1 MADSQPQSPGK
12 RRHKRKSTKDDQQTQ
27 AVITSPVPNG
37 LSSPAASKLKPVSP
51 HLTPLSPPLP
61 PSATPS
67 TLSASRPSTSS
78 PSSASAA
85 LHAVHRCR
93 FVPFTPSAIT
103 ALAFSPYSATLAV
116 GRANGD
122 IHLYHTSPQPLHYK
136 TLPGTGQS
144 TVQSL
149 MWTQS
154 SSGDERLLSA
164 GLNARLIEWDL
175 TRLTPRYATDSYG
188 GAVWA
193 ASIVNGYSLA
203 QQVAAGEGATV
214 ESVDH
219 SEYSSSVVLA
229 CEDGTLRLFD
239 TSDPTT
245 PPTYIKSLSRHT
257 RRALSAVWYDPL
269 TIVSG
274 GSDGSLR
281 VWDVLSA
288 RNTSRISVGG
298 EDVNVWSVACT
309 EGRIV
314 SGDSVGAISVWDYHY
329 GTLLQRLL
337 HHKADVLSLS
347 VTANGATLYSASI
360 DATVSQ
366 CQRLADGQYV
376 MAAPLRDHT
385 HDVNVVTVGA
395 TEMQVAS
402 GGEDTVLVTRRVG
415 EVKAAKLMPFP
426 HRSIVSVADGMF
438 LVRQDKRLSLFQLPN
453 LHSAKP
459 ASQPAALSAA
469 DDDDGN
475 SSTSYTHLLDIDT
488 EGSQTAAERAWTA
501 APLNLICS
509 SLSPTTTHIVCSTP
523 LLLRLYR
530 LSLSPLLLQP
540 VRQAGGLLPPASAVG
555 WSVDGKRL
563 VVGGLDGRLVVYD
576 VVNGKVEASVQFHQ
590 GEEDDDDE
598 EADDDEAKESQT
610 SVRSKRAGV
619 QKRGVIQFVSV
630 SCDGQY
636 VTAADEHN
644 NINSFRLPSLAFHH
658 TLPILPSPLTTL
670 TCHPSSPTTILL
682 TTASNHLY
690 LYSLHSLSFT
700 AWSKRLHSAY
710 PQTILDRKERIV
722 SLTVE
727 AGSGEDSGRL
737 LLASEAWLC
746 VVEVGSDVSINSGVL
761 RKDRRKQ
768 QQQQLSRK
776 GLEASLPL
784 SPAAQPGIDNFRLI
798 TRYRPLLYGG
808 FIPQRAKADSAV
820 ATAAVAA
827 GEVEGEGKR
836 GKKRKGKDATAVEAP
851 TVAAVNVEG
860 HDAAAPQD
868 LLVVECPW
876 LRVLQSLPEPM
887 QRKKYGT

>member
-1 MADSQPQSPGK
+1 MADSQQHSPSK
-12 RRHKRKSTKDDQQTQ
+12 RRHKRKSTKDDKS
-27 AVITSPVPNG
+27 ITSPLPNG
-37 LSSPAASKLKPVSP
+37 ITSPTASSKLKPVSP

-61 PSATPS
+61 PSASPTTPS
-67 TLSASRPSTSS
+67 ALTSS
-78 PSSASAA
+78 SSSSASAA
-85 LHAVHRCR
+85 QHAVHRCR

-103 ALAFSPYSATLAV
+103 ALAFSPYSNTLAI
-116 GRANGD
+116 GRSNGD
-122 IHLYHTSPQPLHYK
+122 IQLHHTTPHTQHYK

-149 MWTQS
+149 LWTHS
-154 SSGDERLLSA
+154 ATGEERLLSA

-175 TRLTPRYATDSYG
+175 ERLVPRHATDSYG
-188 GAVWA
+188 GAIWA

-203 QQVAAGEGATV
+203 QQVAAGEAATV
-214 ESVDH
+214 ESVGH
-219 SEYSSSVVLA
+219 SQYASSVVLA

-245 PPTYIKSLSRHT
+245 PPTYIKALSRHT
-257 RRALSAVWYDPL
+257 GRSLSAVWHDPL
-269 TIVSG
+269 TVVSG

-281 VWDVLSA
+281 VWDVLSG
-288 RNTSRISVGG
+288 RNTSRIAVGG
-298 EDVNVWSVACT
+298 DGVNVWSVACT
-309 EGRIV
+309 DGRIV

-347 VTANGATLYSASI
+347 VTADGATLYSASI

-366 CQRLADGQYV
+366 CQRLDGGQYV

-395 TEMQVAS
+395 REGLVAS

-426 HRSIVSVADGMF
+426 HRSTVSVANGMF
-438 LVRQDKRLSLFQLPN
+438 LVRHNKRLSLYQLPN
-453 LHSAKP
+453 LLSSRSNNQASAP
-459 ASQPAALSAA
+459 SAT
-469 DDDDGN
+469 DDDDGA
-475 SSTSYTHLLDIDT
+475 SGTSYTHLLDIDT
-488 EGSQTAAERAWTA
+488 EGSLTAAEQAWTA

-509 SLSPTTTHIVCSTP
+509 SLSPATTHIVCSTP

-540 VRQAGGLLPPASAVG
+540 VREASTLPPASAVG
-555 WSVDGKRL
+555 WSADGSRL
-563 VVGGLDGRLVVYD
+563 VIGGLDGRLVVYD
-576 VVNGKVEASVQFHQ
+576 VVRGRVEASAQFHQ
-590 GEEDDDDE
+590 GDEDDDE
-598 EADDDEAKESQT
+598 DDEDDESNDGNQA
-610 SVRSKRAGV
+610 SARMKRVGV

-636 VTAADEHN
+636 VTAADENN
-644 NINSFRLPSLAFHH
+644 NINSFSLPSLTFHH

-670 TCHPSSPTTILL
+670 TSHPSSPTTLLL

-690 LYSLHSLSFT
+690 LYSLHSLGFT
-700 AWSKRLHSAY
+700 AWSKRLHASY

-727 AGSGEDSGRL
+727 AGGSEDSGRV
-737 LLASEAWLC
+737 LLASEGWLC
-746 VVEVGSDVSINSGVL
+746 VVEVGGEVSVNSGVL
-761 RKDRRKQ
+761 RKDRRKP
-768 QQQQLSRK
+768 QLSRK
-776 GLEASLPL
+776 GGVEAPLPL
-784 SPAAQPGIDNFRLI
+784 THAATQPGNDNNFRLI

-808 FIPQRAKADSAV
+808 FVPRPVRAETSVSAAEGV
-820 ATAAVAA
+820 S
-827 GEVEGEGKR
+827 EVEGEGRK
-836 GKKRKGKDATAVEAP
+836 GKKRRVKGKEAAAVEVV
-851 TVAAVNVEG
+851 TAAADVEG
-860 HDAAAPQD
+860 SDVGGPQD